1 MNIKKIVI
9 TSIAGL
15 MLGGA
20 PLVSVANVSASG
32 VTTTHTTDTIQG
44 ADKFTQPEARG
55 MKKKA
60 IVWALKNS
68 SGITKIF
75 SPLLSKQNMKYLN
88 KHAWEIGDKLDKLDK
103 YGQDKL
109 ASFLMTLG
117 IPSTA
122 SRTIAFIVFFV
133 AF

>member
-1 MNIKKIVI
+1 MNIRKMLV
-9 TSIAGL
+9 TSIVGL
-15 MLGGA
+15 MLGSV
-20 PLVSVANVSASG
+20 PLVSTASVSASE
-32 VTTTHTTDTIQG
+32 VATTQTLTIY
-44 ADKFTQPEARG
+44 TQPETRG
-55 MKKKA
+55 LKKKA
-60 IVWALKNS
+60 IVSVLKNS

-103 YGQDKL
+103 YGQGQL

-122 SRTIAFIVFFV
+122 SRTIAYIVFFV